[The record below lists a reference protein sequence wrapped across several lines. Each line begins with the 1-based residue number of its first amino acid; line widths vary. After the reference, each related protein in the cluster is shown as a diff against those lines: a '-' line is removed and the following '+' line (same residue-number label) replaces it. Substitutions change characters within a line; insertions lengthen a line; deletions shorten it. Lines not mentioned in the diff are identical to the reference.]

1 MTDFYIKQGD
11 TDPDITATL
20 EDQNG
25 TAFDLTDC
33 TVKFHMKKGTTIK
46 VNAEATILD
55 VGTDD
60 VSVRYS
66 WQNGDTDTSLNYS
79 IEWEITKS
87 DGQIETVP
95 NSSHDTVRITPE
107 LA

>member
-1 MTDFYIKQGD
+1 MADFCIKQGD

-33 TVKFHMKKGTTIK
+33 TVKFHMKKGTTTK
-46 VNAEATILD
+46 VDAAATI
-55 VGTDD
+55 TDASGGE
-60 VSVRYS
+60 VKYS
-66 WQNGDTDTSLNYS
+66 WLAADTDTAGKYS
-79 IEWEITKS
+79 CEWEITKS

-95 NSSHDTVRITPE
+95 NASHDIVLITKQ